1 MTDLTDQVKKQLK
14 AMHGEAVYISWF
26 ESLELVQ
33 DDNKII
39 IVAATNFIA
48 QKIKQN
54 YLTSFQ
60 IAVNASISGV
70 NQIEI
75 ITAEQAEKS
84 PNISTNSPLKTIQ
97 LELWDNDKRAS
108 PNAFFR
114 SALFPAMNPK
124 QKENRP
130 FVKANKVFSIGG
142 VVVEFTGE
150 QFDQSDLDIYL
161 ELLNMAK
168 PLPLGTEL
176 KFSAHS
182 LLKALEIPTG
192 GSNHKHLHAV
202 LIRLCS
208 GVIDI
213 TDHKKRYFGQLLHGG
228 IRDELTQNYEISI
241 NPKFATIFNGGNW
254 ASVDKQ
260 ERKALG
266 RNATAKGLH
275 AYYSSHVMPSF
286 HKFETLAS
294 LLGLKNNDKAGIKRT
309 LIKAH
314 DELKETGF
322 IDSYELNENGDSIK
336 TNRNHSP
343 SQNRFLVKK
352 AKKT

>member
-1 MTDLTDQVKKQLK
+1 MTDQTDQVKKQLK

-33 DDNKII
+33 DENKII

-60 IAVNASISGV
+60 IAVNASISGI
-70 NQIEI
+70 NKIEI

-182 LLKALEIPTG
+182 LLKALGIATG
-192 GSNHKHLHAV
+192 GKEHKRLHAV

-260 ERKALG
+260 ERQALG
-266 RNATAKGLH
+266 RNSTAKGLH

-322 IDSYELNENGDSIK
+322 LSGYELNEDGDSIK

-343 SQNRFLVKK
+343 SQNRFLIKK
-352 AKKT
+352 AK